1 MDILNISENLVDAKQ
16 QSIENPD
23 TFEYPEEELKDLKEG
38 DYVKVSHNEER
49 FWVML
54 TRMNGDNLVGFVNND
69 LVRKHQFKCDDK
81 VSFEKR
87 HVHQIYGE
95 W

>member
-1 MDILNISENLVDAKQ
+1 MEILNISEDLVDAKQ
-16 QSIENPD
+16 QSINHPD
-23 TFEYPEEELKDLKEG
+23 TFEYPEEDLNFLKEG
-38 DYVKVSHNEER
+38 DYVKVCHNEER

-54 TRMNGDNLVGFVNND
+54 TQMNGDNLVGFVNND
-69 LVRKHQFKCDDK
+69 LVYKHQFKCDDK

-87 HVHQIYGE
+87 HVYQIYGE